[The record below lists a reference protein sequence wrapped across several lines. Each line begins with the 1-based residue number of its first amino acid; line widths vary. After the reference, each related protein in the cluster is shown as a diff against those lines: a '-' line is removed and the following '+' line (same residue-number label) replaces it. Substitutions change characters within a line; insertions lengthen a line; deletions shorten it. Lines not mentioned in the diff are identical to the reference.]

1 MQLHSLPDKCALPAA
16 ERDDLELR
24 ERILAEFNEM
34 PGLTLT
40 LRQAARLFS
49 LEPVLCGRVLGA
61 LVGAGL
67 LATDGKTF
75 ASSRD
80 GRRSA

>member
-1 MQLHSLPDKCALPAA
+1 MQLHSRADTSAVSAA
-16 ERDDLELR
+16 HRDELELQS
-24 ERILAEFNEM
+24 RIRAEFNEM

-61 LVGAGL
+61 LVAAGL

-75 ASSRD
+75 ANSTD
-80 GRRSA
+80 HRRSA

>member
-1 MQLHSLPDKCALPAA
+1 MQLHSRPDKCALPAA
-16 ERDDLELR
+16 NRDELELQA
-24 ERILAEFNEM
+24 RILAEFNEM

-40 LRQAARLFS
+40 LRQAARLYNI
-49 LEPVLCGRVLGA
+49 EPVLCGRVLGA
-61 LVGAGL
+61 LVAAGL